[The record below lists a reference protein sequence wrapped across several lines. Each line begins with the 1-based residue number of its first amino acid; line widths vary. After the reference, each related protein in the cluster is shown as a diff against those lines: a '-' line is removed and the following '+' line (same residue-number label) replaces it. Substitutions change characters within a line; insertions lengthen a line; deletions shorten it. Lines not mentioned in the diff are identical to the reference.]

1 MNAQRR
7 SRATTMLPLIALL
20 CCAVAVT
27 AVPMVAGLVQTRRL
41 AHLVVEG
48 EVSHWRDVVATA
60 VDGSVPPTVA
70 SLDAVIAAHRDRG
83 LRYLALYSHDG
94 RRLVEAGISVTL
106 PSNVCRSASGEGFV
120 LVRDRVR
127 GCGGRVRVHGGA
139 IAQGRVTGP
148 AAEGPPT
155 LGGPM
160 LPGGPMLFGAS
171 PQMGEVPSRYLPST
185 LFEFEARATRDLEGA
200 QAGLVGAGAAAL
212 VAMLA
217 LGGFAARLLRDR
229 EAIAARLARS
239 RHLSALGEM
248 SAVLAHEIRN
258 PLASLKGHAQL
269 LAERVSADAGLGV
282 RAGRIAGDATRLER
296 LVDELLRFARSGDL
310 DRRDVSAAHWVRGVV
325 GAMDLPGVHVV
336 IDDPPARATL
346 DAARM
351 GEALANVVRNAVE
364 AGGGHGP
371 VTVRVAGEGG
381 ALVVEV
387 RDRGPG
393 IVPGDEERIF
403 EPFHSGKVR
412 GTGLGLA
419 IVRRTV
425 ALHGGTIT
433 ASNHRDGGALFRI
446 TLPEG

>member
-1 MNAQRR
+1 MR
-7 SRATTMLPLIALL
+7 PLIALL

-60 VDGSVPPTVA
+60 VDGSTPPTVA

-94 RRLVEAGISVTL
+94 RLLVEAGISVTL

-127 GCGGRVRVHGGA
+127 GCGGRIRIHA
-139 IAQGRVTGP
+139 LSPRARVTGP

-160 LPGGPMLFGAS
+160 LPGGPMLFGAA
-171 PQMGEVPSRYLPST
+171 PQMGEVPARYLPSM

-239 RHLSALGEM
+239 HHLSALGEM

-269 LAERVSADAGLGV
+269 LAERVSADAGLGA
-282 RAGRIAGDATRLER
+282 RAGRIVGDATRLER

-310 DRRDVSAAHWVRGVV
+310 DRRDVRPAHWARGVV

-336 IDDPPARATL
+336 IDDPPALATL

-351 GEALANVVRNAVE
+351 GEALANVIRNGVE
-364 AGGGHGP
+364 ACEGHGP
-371 VTVRVAGEGG
+371 VTVRVASDGG
-381 ALVVEV
+381 ALVLEV
-387 RDRGPG
+387 RDRGAGITPG
-393 IVPGDEERIF
+393 EEERIF
-403 EPFHSGKVR
+403 EPFHSNKVR